1 MAEQPESEKQAP
13 PAGSDEASR
22 LAAFAERLRINDYLE
37 LLQRPG
43 RLVWVGFLSGLGRGA
58 GAAVGGLIVI
68 VLLGVLLSHVV
79 NLPMVGKYLARLVNE
94 VNRHLPR

>member
-1 MAEQPESEKQAP
+1 MAEQPESEKQA
-13 PAGSDEASR
+13 AAASDDISR

-37 LLQRPG
+37 LLQRPR

-58 GAAVGGLIVI
+58 GAAIGGLIVI
-68 VLLGVLLSHVV
+68 VLLGLLLSHVV
-79 NLPMVGKYLARLVNE
+79 NMPMVGKYLARLVHE